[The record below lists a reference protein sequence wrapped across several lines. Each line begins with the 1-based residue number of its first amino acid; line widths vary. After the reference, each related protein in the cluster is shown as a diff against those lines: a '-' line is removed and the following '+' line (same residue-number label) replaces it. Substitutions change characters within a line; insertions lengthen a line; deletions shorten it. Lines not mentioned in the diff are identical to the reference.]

1 MQNLNYLFNKAYYQ
15 NLGNPKF
22 ESDVKQFNTC
32 IEKTKF
38 NISDYKPSPFKDCQ
52 TIVMKIGYPGL
63 IIGIGNPHGVGTKD
77 FKWKDDIKADK
88 ESNKIFIVG
97 NLREIFRKFFDS
109 EKFDNAIKDA
119 AQRGASVN
127 IVRNQIETV
136 RNNLKEGE
144 LNDISI
150 FDNSL
155 MKAEKF
161 VKKIVDMCISG
172 NEEIKTGFSFD
183 YTTGQPYILASSVK
197 GVLRSYFK
205 EHRQAVCEIIKA
217 KTEIEFSESEIGLL
231 ESDVFD
237 YNDIFLDAVVYWGD
251 KYGYMLSSDYI
262 TPHDTDHIKNPVP
275 IRILKINPGVRLEF
289 RFLLNDHTI
298 NDKTVT
304 KDMLK
309 DIFTELLSLFGV
321 GAKTNVGYGIMQPN
335 SDRPAYEPEPIHAVP
350 QPSRQ
355 PQNNYTNRRSGNNYH
370 NNGNNTRNQN
380 TVNAVSNNSEMV
392 KCPYCKQWTYKYQ
405 QNSRILN
412 TECKKCRKPLNLGE

>member
-1 MQNLNYLFNKAYYQ
+1 MQNLNYLFNKAYYR
-15 NLGNPKF
+15 NLGNPNF
-22 ESDVKQFNTC
+22 ERDVKEINHKIEHTQFD
-32 IEKTKF
+32 E
-38 NISDYKPSPFKDCQ
+38 SDYKPSPFDCQ

-63 IIGIGNPHGVGTKD
+63 IIGMGNPHGVGTKD
-77 FKWKDDIKADK
+77 FKWKDDIKADEK
-88 ESNKIFIVG
+88 SKKIFIVG
-97 NLREIFRKFFDS
+97 NLREIFRKFFDG

-119 AQRGASVN
+119 AKNGASVN

-144 LNDISI
+144 LNDMSI

-183 YTTGQPYILASSVK
+183 YITGQPYIPASSVK

-217 KTEIEFSESEIGLL
+217 KTDKEFSEDEIALL
-231 ESDVFD
+231 ESDIFD

-289 RFLLNDHTI
+289 RFLLNDHTV
-298 NDKTVT
+298 NDKTV
-304 KDMLK
+304 KKYMLK

-335 SDRPAYEPEPIHAVP
+335 ADRPAYEPEPVYTAP
-350 QPSRQ
+350 QPSRSQ
-355 PQNNYTNRRSGNNYH
+355 QNNSRNRQHSGNYR

-380 TVNAVSNNSEMV
+380 TPAPAASAPVKI
-392 KCPYCKQWTYKYQ
+392 KCPHCGEMTYKYQ
-405 QNSRILN
+405 QDRITLN
-412 TECKKCRKPLNLGE
+412 TECKKCRKPLNLGG